1 MRTLATSRCRA
12 FSLIEASVVVVMLGI
27 LAAGAVPAFRSMAA
41 THEAG
46 AVAEVERAL
55 VLARASAMATGVA
68 TGVAFAPDKGQILLV
83 RVAGDGRGTEPL
95 PDALGNERAP
105 LPVGKMYGGVAVGA
119 PRAEGRRDTLDTI
132 WFGHRGAPED
142 RGRDAALIDDFEQDI
157 VIRIGAEGVLRVRA
171 RSGLMER
178 GA

>member
-1 MRTLATSRCRA
+1 MRKVVTSRRRA

-27 LAAGAVPAFRSMAA
+27 LAAGAVPAFRSMAQ

-55 VLARASAMATGVA
+55 VLARATAMATGVS
-68 TGVAFAPDKGQILLV
+68 TGVTFAPERGLIQHV
-83 RVAGDGRGTEPL
+83 RVADDGRGTEPL

-105 LPVGKMYGGVAVGA
+105 LAVGEMYGGVAIGE
-119 PRAEGRRDTLDTI
+119 PRAEGRRAALDTI

-142 RGRDAALIDDFEQDI
+142 RARDASLIGDIEQDI
-157 VIRIGAEGVLRVRA
+157 VIRVGTNGVLRIRA